1 MNPKS
6 WTDLGFKFLFFP
18 EPDDHAAWFAVVPGV
33 VGDGLEIDFSA
44 FLGFC
49 GVEGRIV
56 FRGLFQEG
64 FAVKRRYAAQ
74 KVGFELGFDLA
85 VLWQHELV
93 EVVGRVV
100 AGLEAVDDG
109 ASP

>member
-1 MNPKS
+1 M
-6 WTDLGFKFLFFP
+6 LFFP
-18 EPDDHAAWFAVVPGV
+18 EPDYDAAWFPVVPGV
-33 VGDGLEIDFSA
+33 VGDGFEIDFFSFTA
-44 FLGFC
+44 LR
-49 GVEGRIV
+49 GVEGGIV
-56 FRGLFQEG
+56 FGSFLQEG